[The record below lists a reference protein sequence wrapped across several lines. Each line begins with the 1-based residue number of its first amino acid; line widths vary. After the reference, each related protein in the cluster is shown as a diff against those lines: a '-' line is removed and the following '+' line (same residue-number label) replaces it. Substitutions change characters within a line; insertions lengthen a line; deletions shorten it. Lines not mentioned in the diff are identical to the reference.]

1 MRIVLTNGC
10 FDLYHPGHAKLLKA
24 AKNEGD
30 YLIVAINTEWS
41 VSWLKGN
48 GRPYQS
54 LKARMA
60 QVAANPFVDSVIPFD
75 GDVVSLVRAI
85 HPDVLVKGGD
95 YAKSQIVGAMIVE
108 SWGGKVVI
116 VPRDDHYSTT
126 NQAKAL

>member
-1 MRIVLTNGC
+1 MKTVLTNGC
-10 FDLYHPGHAKLLKA
+10 FDLFHPGHSKFLNL

-30 YLIVAINTEWS
+30 YLIVAVNTDRS
-41 VSWLKGN
+41 VISLKGN
-48 GRPYQS
+48 GRPYRS
-54 LKARMA
+54 LKTRMS
-60 QVAANPFVDSVIPFD
+60 QVADNASVDSVIPFD

-95 YAKSQIVGAMIVE
+95 YAKSQIVGAMMVE
-108 SWGGKVVI
+108 AWGGKVVI